1 MTPPAQRRY
10 IPGLDGLRALAV
22 IAVVA
27 YHLGL
32 PQAAGGLLGVDV
44 FFVISGY
51 LITDQLVAEYR
62 RSGRIHLGQFWL
74 RRARRLLPA
83 LYFMLLAVA
92 AWLALFDPARLASL
106 RGDLLAAFLYVS
118 NWWFI
123 FHKVS
128 YFARFGPPSP
138 LGHLWSLA
146 VEEQFYLLWPLLL
159 LAGLRL
165 FRRPRRLLPPVLLLG
180 ALSALAMAL
189 LFQPGGDPTR
199 VYDGTDTRA
208 FALLLG
214 AALALLGPGGEG
226 TGRRRAARLGADL
239 AGALG
244 LAVIVAAVARS
255 DEYGSFLYR
264 GGMVL
269 VSLAAAA
276 AVAATL
282 GEGLLGRLLALPPLR
297 WVGLRSY
304 GIYLWQYPVI
314 ALSTPPAE
322 MGSFAPLRAGLQVAA
337 TLLLAAF
344 SYRYV
349 EEPLRRG
356 KLGRWREPLAG
367 GGAGRHPAARGWA
380 TGAVALLVVGVASW
394 GLAGWGAAGARS
406 ALPASDTGELAG
418 WTGSLPAAGGR
429 VAGVGGGAGAGEGSD
444 FLRPGAAAAPAGA
457 AAGGVASGRGV
468 TAIGDSVL
476 LDVAP
481 DLEEQLPGVVI
492 DARVGRQLVQARE
505 VVDRLRAEGRLGD
518 RVILELGTN
527 GPFTREQLAALL
539 DDLSSARRIIL
550 VNVRVPRPWQR
561 VVNATL
567 AEAAAGDPRVEL
579 VDWYAASE
587 GHGEYFDPD
596 GVHLDPEGAR
606 VYAGLLARA
615 VAAER

>member
-214 AALALLGPGGEG
+214 AALALLGPG
-226 TGRRRAARLGADL
+226 
-239 AGALG
+239 
-244 LAVIVAAVARS
+244 AV
-255 DEYGSFLYR
+255 
-264 GGMVL
+264 
-269 VSLAAAA
+269 
-276 AVAATL
+276 
-282 GEGLLGRLLALPPLR
+282 
-297 WVGLRSY
+297 SY
-304 GIYLWQYPVI
+304 
-314 ALSTPPAE
+314 
-322 MGSFAPLRAGLQVAA
+322 
-337 TLLLAAF
+337 
-344 SYRYV
+344 
-349 EEPLRRG
+349 
-356 KLGRWREPLAG
+356 K
-367 GGAGRHPAARGWA
+367 H
-380 TGAVALLVVGVASW
+380 
-394 GLAGWGAAGARS
+394 
-406 ALPASDTGELAG
+406 
-418 WTGSLPAAGGR
+418 
-429 VAGVGGGAGAGEGSD
+429 
-444 FLRPGAAAAPAGA
+444 
-457 AAGGVASGRGV
+457 
-468 TAIGDSVL
+468 
-476 LDVAP
+476 
-481 DLEEQLPGVVI
+481 
-492 DARVGRQLVQARE
+492 
-505 VVDRLRAEGRLGD
+505 
-518 RVILELGTN
+518 
-527 GPFTREQLAALL
+527 
-539 DDLSSARRIIL
+539 
-550 VNVRVPRPWQR
+550 
-561 VVNATL
+561 
-567 AEAAAGDPRVEL
+567 
-579 VDWYAASE
+579 
-587 GHGEYFDPD
+587 
-596 GVHLDPEGAR
+596 
-606 VYAGLLARA
+606 
-615 VAAER
+615 